1 MRDNAVTVG
10 CPSQLTEAETS
21 ECVALIAEGG
31 AVGLDAAKQ
40 WLPLS
45 TFVAVKRSGAD
56 IIGVGVIKPARDYT
70 EAVATRSRAELRPE
84 THELGYIVVKKKHRG
99 QRIAR
104 AIVQALLSAHDA
116 PLFATTW
123 RESMKHILRES
134 GFVRRGIEW
143 PSTRGGDMLS
153 LWVRE

>member
-1 MRDNAVTVG
+1 MRDTAVTVG

-31 AVGLDAAKQ
+31 AVGLDAAKR
-40 WLPLS
+40 WFPRS
-45 TFVAVKRSGAD
+45 TVVAVKRSCTD

-70 EAVATRSRAELRPE
+70 ETVATRSCAELRPE
-84 THELGYIVVKKKHRG
+84 THELGYVVVKKEHRG
-99 QRIAR
+99 QGIAR
-104 AIVQALLSAHDA
+104 AIVQALLSAHEA
-116 PLFATTW
+116 SLFATTW
-123 RESMKHILRES
+123 RKSMKHILGES

-143 PSTRGGDMLS
+143 RSTRGSDMLS